1 MGDRPKAVN
10 DSAVK
15 SIYYEEA
22 PNVLF
27 VFPDELPDRT
37 MIGYTYLTINRSMQ
51 DYFTIAST
59 GKSAKEA
66 LTTML
71 NESAFITESATFT
84 SVPIYYLDVNT
95 KIQVVD
101 STRGINGEY
110 LVSKLTI
117 PLTYNG
123 TMSITATNVIDNIY

>member
-1 MGDRPKAVN
+1 MRRPQT
-10 DSAVK
+10 
-15 SIYYEEA
+15 
-22 PNVLF
+22 
-27 VFPDELPDRT
+27 LPDRT
-37 MIGYTYLTINRSMQ
+37 MTGYTYLTINRSMQ

-66 LTTML
+66 LTAML

>member
-1 MGDRPKAVN
+1 
-10 DSAVK
+10 
-15 SIYYEEA
+15 
-22 PNVLF
+22 
-27 VFPDELPDRT
+27 
-37 MIGYTYLTINRSMQ
+37 
-51 DYFTIAST
+51 
-59 GKSAKEA
+59 
-66 LTTML
+66 ML
-71 NESAFITESATFT
+71 NESVFVTESATFT

>member
-10 DSAVK
+10 DSTVK

-37 MIGYTYLTINRSMQ
+37 MTGYTYLTINRSMQ

-66 LTTML
+66 LTAML

-95 KIQVVD
+95 KI
-101 STRGINGEY
+101 
-110 LVSKLTI
+110 
-117 PLTYNG
+117 
-123 TMSITATNVIDNIY
+123 